1 MEKQKAD
8 KRNLYPHYAL
18 VTCQLYSVYVPSVW
32 VGDVDCPSV
41 RTRLSSVAV
50 WTRRSGRTSLGSRHL
65 ATWAQQL
72 PRL

>member
-1 MEKQKAD
+1 MSA
-8 KRNLYPHYAL
+8 A
-18 VTCQLYSVYVPSVW
+18 VCVPSVW

-65 ATWAQQL
+65 ATWAPQL